1 MSIFRPT
8 YKSETGERKKISKWW
23 IEVTDHNQIKRR
35 FAGFADKSQTKILED
50 KIKKLI
56 VHRLN
61 HEPPD
66 RDLTEWLGQIPQALQ
81 DKFVTF
87 GLVDAKR
94 AAAGSPLDKHLE
106 DFRQSLLAKDSTVK
120 HAEQTAARARQV
132 IEGCDFDRWSDIS
145 ASRVEQHLADLR
157 NNGSHL
163 SAQTSNFYLKAV
175 KQFCRWMVRDKR
187 AIESP
192 LEYLKGLNVRLD
204 RRHDRRTLEID
215 EVRRLLQ
222 AAESGPTL
230 LGMTGPERS
239 MLYRLAIETGARE
252 NELRTAKVSAFNLDN
267 CTLTVEAAYSKHRRE
282 DVLMLRPDT
291 AAELKRFLAGKLS
304 AALAFNV
311 HSKTVGALKAD
322 LANAGIPYVKDGL
335 YADVHALRHTC
346 ASLLA
351 AAGVQ
356 PKVLQKIMRHS
367 DINLTMSYY
376 THTLTG
382 QESEAVQKLPDFSVQ
397 SKEIK
402 KVS

>member
-8 YKSETGERKKISKWW
+8 YKSRTGERKKIGKWW
-23 IEVTDHNQIKRR
+23 IEATDHNQIKRR

-50 KIKKLI
+50 KIQKLI

-66 RDLTEWLGQIPQALQ
+66 RDLTEWLGQIPQTLQ
-81 DKFVTF
+81 DKLVAFD
-87 GLVDAKR
+87 LVDAKR
-94 AAAGSPLDKHLE
+94 AAAGKSLDKHLE

-120 HAEQTAARARQV
+120 HAKQTAARARRV

-145 ASRVEQHLADLR
+145 ASRIEQHLADLR

-175 KQFCRWMVRDKR
+175 KQFCRWMVRDRR

-192 LEYLKGLNVRLD
+192 LEHLKGLNVRLD
-204 RRHDRRTLEID
+204 RRHDRRSLEID

-222 AAESGPTL
+222 AAESGPTI
-230 LGMTGPERS
+230 LGISGPERA
-239 MLYRLAIETGARE
+239 MLYQLAIETGARE
-252 NELRTAKVSAFNLDN
+252 NELRTAKVSAFDFDKR
-267 CTLTVEAAYSKHRRE
+267 TLTVEASYSKHRRQ
-282 DVLMLRPDT
+282 DTLVLRPDT
-291 AAELKRFLAGKLS
+291 AAELKSYLS
-304 AALAFNV
+304 GRLPTTLAFAV
-311 HSKTVGALKAD
+311 PDKAVAVLKAD
-322 LANAGIPYVKDGL
+322 LAVAGIPYVKDGL
-335 YADVHALRHTC
+335 YADFHALRHTC

-367 DINLTMSYY
+367 DINLTMTYY

-382 QESEAVQKLPDFSVQ
+382 QESEAVKRLPDFSTQ
-397 SKEIK
+397 SKKTK